1 MASFIPVDVA
11 CLAVVPACEFW
22 TRPPKNALAATVV
35 GGGDSLPK
43 PGSPLQSGSTKG
55 KGNSAARETAE
66 GGRPLRRYRDG
77 TLRWARPGP

>member
-35 GGGDSLPK
+35 AGGDSLPK
-43 PGSPLQSGSTKG
+43 PGGAL
-55 KGNSAARETAE
+55 
-66 GGRPLRRYRDG
+66 
-77 TLRWARPGP
+77 